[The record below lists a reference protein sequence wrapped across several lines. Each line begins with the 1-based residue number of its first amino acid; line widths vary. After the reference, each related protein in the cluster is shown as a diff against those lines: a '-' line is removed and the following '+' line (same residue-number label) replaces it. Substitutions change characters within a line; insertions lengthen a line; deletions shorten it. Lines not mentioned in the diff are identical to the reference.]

1 MRNLVNHTT
10 NLLSVCS
17 FKNVSEIKYKQY
29 KKKTEISHYCWLP
42 SHCHVKSAE
51 AFGRGCGFRP
61 TVANSRKAKWQCMRF
76 RCVLVHQ
83 YFWEVLYFQL
93 VVDCSALISWMG
105 LPMNGFNVLV
115 LWSYW
120 KTMWLSDHNVAFV
133 TCSRYC
139 RHDIKRAPVRAGI
152 SSSSG
157 RIGCF
162 LVGTTCIVAVSNKE
176 WSPET
181 KKATTL

>member
-1 MRNLVNHTT
+1 MMRNLVNHTA

-17 FKNVSEIKYKQY
+17 SKNVSEIKYKED
-29 KKKTEISHYCWLP
+29 KKKTNYCWLP
-42 SHCHVKSAE
+42 SHCRVKSAE
-51 AFGRGCGFRP
+51 VFGRGCGFGRP
-61 TVANSRKAKWQCMRF
+61 TVANSRKAKWRWMRF

-83 YFWEVLYFQL
+83 YFWAVLYFQL
-93 VVDCSALISWMG
+93 VVDFSALISWMG

-115 LWSYW
+115 VWSYW
-120 KTMWLSDHNVAFV
+120 KTMWLSDHSVAFV
-133 TCSRYC
+133 TCSYC
-139 RHDIKRAPVRAGI
+139 RYDIKRAPVRAGI

-162 LVGTTCIVAVSNKE
+162 LVGTTCIVAVTNKE